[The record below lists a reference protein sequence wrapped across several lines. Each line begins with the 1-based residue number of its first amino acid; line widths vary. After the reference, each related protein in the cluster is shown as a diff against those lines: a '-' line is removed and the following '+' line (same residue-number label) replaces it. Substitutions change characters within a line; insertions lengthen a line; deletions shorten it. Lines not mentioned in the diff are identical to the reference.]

1 MLYNFRGGQVSWMLF
16 SPQHSQS
23 YSLNMTWRN
32 ALFSASASH
41 QTATG
46 LSITSTDWGRSLSDI
61 YVKAKLN
68 HNSHMPA
75 TGNRLL
81 FLGVGGVFLNIGTR
95 CISIKVN
102 CKYHSTI
109 PATLI
114 LHLFNQLVF

>member
-1 MLYNFRGGQVSWMLF
+1 MLYNFRGGQVSWMYF
-16 SPQHSQS
+16 PPNTYSQY
-23 YSLNMTWRN
+23 YSLNTIWRN

-75 TGNRLL
+75 TRNRLL
-81 FLGVGGVFLNIGTR
+81 WGDGVVFLNIGTR

-102 CKYHSTI
+102 CKYHNTI